1 MLSPAFVLVLLNILS
16 VTAWKCDVT
25 SSSYGDPTMVLEPLE
40 KEISKKLSDKQAEA
54 NTGIP
59 NYFQSYDCDLEVG
72 ALNLILLDDA
82 EMDYKEKLVF
92 KTTIEGHY
100 PVEQARTYVTDA
112 VGEWLNKLEEMQGPV
127 QFGCN
132 VELDQDQNLGKQ
144 TSTFTIACLFK

>member
-40 KEISKKLSDKQAEA
+40 KEISKKLSDKQA
-54 NTGIP
+54 
-59 NYFQSYDCDLEVG
+59 SYDCDLEVG